1 MKPEKQIII
10 TITVLFTTVF
20 ISSLFLLIGGIKA
33 AIMGALL
40 VPCVVFSYC
49 FPRWGILAFLMYI
62 PLGGTISY
70 GIVGAFQAVGKGVS
84 YTASYPLF
92 HLAKDAF
99 YLPALLG
106 SLISYKVWSKS
117 QLKFKPLLIVIA
129 LFALACLL
137 TFCFV
142 NFPQQLTSS
151 QDKVLLMGIV
161 GLKVWLGYIPL
172 IFCAYYLLNNKK
184 SLIWLNRLFIVL
196 ILIACTL
203 CIIQYLLLVSG
214 SCPGN
219 SQLPEPSNVS
229 ASLRAQCFVGG
240 SVLYNPARNLIRLPG
255 TFVAPWQWAWFL
267 ISSSF
272 LTYGIMLS
280 EPSRLWKWISFC
292 SLATVLIA
300 TLISGQRTALLLV
313 PIVYLLLFF
322 LTEQKNK
329 NLAIKLGFIG
339 ILTIIITTQIGLV
352 DERIA
357 NFIGRWQ
364 YSPPQEFI
372 AKQIQWLTHDRITW
386 LGHGLGKTLSAARH
400 FGSIR
405 LVEVFPV
412 KIMYEIGIL
421 GFLGFF
427 SLATTL
433 TILTFKAYRSLKTP
447 GLRHLGLCLWVFILL
462 ISYNPYYYPLA
473 VDPVAVYYWFFA
485 GILLKLPVLEQE
497 KTLIPTQRK

>member
-1 MKPEKQIII
+1 MTNEKEIIIII
-10 TITVLFTTVF
+10 TVLLTIGIV
-20 ISSLFLLIGGIKA
+20 SSLGILVGGIQA
-33 AIMGALL
+33 SVMGALL
-40 VPCVVFSYC
+40 VPCIVFSYS
-49 FPRWGILAFLMYI
+49 FPRWGILVFLIYL

-70 GIVGAFQAVGKGVS
+70 GLVGVFQPFGASVI
-84 YTASYPLF
+84 YTVSYPLF
-92 HLAKDAF
+92 HLAKEAF
-99 YLPALLG
+99 YLPALLR
-106 SLISYKVWSKS
+106 SLISYKFFLKS

-129 LFALACLL
+129 LFGLSCLL

-151 QDKVLLMGIV
+151 PDKVLLMGII
-161 GLKVWLGYIPL
+161 GLKNWLGYIPL

-184 SLIWLNRLFIVL
+184 NLIWLNRLFI
-196 ILIACTL
+196 IIIFIACTL
-203 CIIQYLLLVSG
+203 CFIQYLLLVYG
-214 SCPGN
+214 ICPGN
-219 SQLPEPSNVS
+219 SQLPEPSNIS

-240 SVLYNPARNLIRLPG
+240 SVLYNPAKNLIRLPG

-292 SLATVLIA
+292 SLTTVLIA

-313 PIVYLLLFF
+313 PIVYLLLLL

-329 NLAIKLGFIG
+329 NLAIKLGFIS

-357 NFIGRWQ
+357 NFIGRWE
-364 YSPPQEFI
+364 YSPPQRFI
-372 AKQIQWLTHDRITW
+372 AQQIQWLTHDRITW
-386 LGHGLGKTLSAARH
+386 LGHGLGKTASAARH
-400 FGSIR
+400 LGSIQ

-412 KIMYEIGIL
+412 KIVYEIGIL

-427 SLATTL
+427 SLVTTL
-433 TILTFKAYRSLKTP
+433 TILTFKAYGSLKTP
-447 GLRHLGLCLWVFILL
+447 GLRHLGLCLWLFILL
-462 ISYNPYYYPLA
+462 ISYNPYYYPLT

-497 KTLIPTQRK
+497 KTLIPTQTK